1 MDLKNSILKSFA
13 REVVAYDKAP
23 QGEQT
28 SYGTTVKYEDDIYV
42 RLDGS
47 DQLTPIETT
56 TEIKEGQRVL
66 VTIKNH
72 SAIVT
77 GNISSPSASTGT
89 VQEIGDQISEF
100 EIVIAD
106 KVDTIEFNAQVGRI
120 DDLYAEN
127 VTISGELDAAK
138 ADIDDLQAENVTIT
152 GNLEAANAEIDN
164 LKATKIDAEVVEANY
179 ATIAN
184 LEATNADIHNL
195 QADYGEFKDLTT
207 DKFTASDAAISN
219 LQTNKLDAES
229 AKVLFATIDF
239 ANIGSAAIENFFS
252 KSGMIGDLVVGD
264 GTITGTLVGVT
275 IKGDLIEGG
284 TVVADKLVIK
294 GTDGLYYKLN
304 TDGETTSAEQTEY
317 NSLNGS
323 VITAK
328 SITAE
333 KISVNDLVAF
343 GATIGGFHITE
354 DSLYSGVKAS
364 ATNTTRGVYLDDD
377 GQFTV
382 GDQNNFLRFFK
393 DTDGLY
399 KLEIQASKIKFGTG
413 SKDLE
418 TVAADAIVSQ
428 VAQFYSSTSP
438 TTLSGGSWSNIQ
450 PTWQNGRYIWQRLYI
465 THGDGSTDY
474 SPSANGVCI
483 TGNNGPKGDQG
494 EPGLDGTPGQDGQD
508 GKGISSNTVGYQ
520 LSSNG
525 TNHPTGTWQPSP
537 QIQTDALPYLWVKNT
552 LNYTDGTSST
562 FYSVS
567 AKGTKGLQGDPG
579 SDGAPGAKG
588 ADGKTSYL
596 HIAYANNSTGT
607 SGFSTTDATNKLY
620 IGQYTDFVQADSND
634 PSKYAWTLIKGSDG
648 NGIESSAVTY
658 QASSSGTTIPTGI
671 WSKNIP
677 NVAAGQYLWT
687 RTVFTY
693 TDGTDSIS
701 YSVGRM
707 GQNGSNGS
715 DGSDGRGIASYAI
728 TYQASN
734 SQTTAP
740 TGTWSSSVPK
750 LSTEL
755 PYLWTRTVFTYTDG
769 SSSTSY
775 SVSST
780 LDGFEIGGRNLAY
793 NTNRGISGWNNWSL
807 QTADA
812 SATREEVE
820 VNGVLAV
827 RYTRNDVVNSGWS
840 YIGRTDFAHD
850 LIESSTQYVVSMD
863 VLSSVTARMNV
874 SLMSGNASTIW
885 ADSSSMGVTVPNEW
899 VKLSAV
905 LTTKD
910 DLADASLNGIL
921 IYFAGLNSE
930 PGASYTFKNLKLE
943 KGNKATDWTPAPEDV
958 DSNIQDAKDAANNAQ
973 NDVNALGPRVDK
985 AEVSIETLADGI
997 ANLVVGADGST
1008 LMTQT
1013 EDGWQFNFGA
1023 FQENLENALTSI
1035 DAVEGDVS
1043 EAQAAINS
1051 AQGVID
1057 GLVEKTSYINMG
1069 QDSSGAPY
1077 IELGKYDNDFKL
1089 RITNTSVDFMDG
1101 TTRVAYVSNQALYIE
1116 RAIIKN
1122 ELKIGDGAGFV
1133 WRTRSNG
1140 NMGLRWE
1147 AN

>member
-106 KVDTIEFNAQVGRI
+106 KVDTTEFNAQIGRI
-120 DDLYAEN
+120 DELYSEN
-127 VTISGELDAAK
+127 VTITGELDAAK
-138 ADIDDLQAENVTIT
+138 ADIGELQTENATIT

-179 ATIAN
+179 ATITN

-195 QADYGEFKDLTT
+195 QADYGEFKDLAT

-219 LQTNKLDAES
+219 LQTGKLDAES
-229 AKVLFATIDF
+229 AKILFATIDF

-323 VITAK
+323 IITAK
-328 SITAE
+328 SVTAE

-343 GATIGGFHITE
+343 GATIGGFHIT
-354 DSLYSGVKAS
+354 DSSLYSGVKES
-364 ATNTTRGVYLDDD
+364 ATNTTRGVYMDDD
-377 GQFTV
+377 GQFAV
-382 GDQNNFLRFFK
+382 GDQNNYLRFFK

-438 TTLSGGSWSNIQ
+438 TTLSGGSWSNTQ

-465 THGDGSTDY
+465 THGDGTTDY
-474 SPSANGVCI
+474 SPSENGVCI

-494 EPGLDGTPGQDGQD
+494 EPGSDGAPGQDGQD
-508 GKGISSNTVGYQ
+508 GKGISSSTVGYQ

-525 TNHPTGTWQPSP
+525 TNPPTGTWQSSP
-537 QIQTDALPYLWVKNT
+537 QTQTDALPYLWVKNT

-588 ADGKTSYL
+588 EDGKTSYL

-620 IGQYTDFVQADSND
+620 IGQYTDFVQADSTD
-634 PSKYAWTLIKGSDG
+634 PTKYAWTLIKGSDG

-658 QASSSGTTIPTGI
+658 QASSSGTTIPTGV
-671 WSKNIP
+671 WSTSIP
-677 NVAAGQYLWT
+677 TVSAGQYLWT
-687 RTVFTY
+687 RTIFQY

-701 YSVGRM
+701 YSVSRM

-715 DGSDGRGIASYAI
+715 PGADGSDGRGIASYAI

-780 LDGFEIGGRNLAY
+780 LDAFEVGGRNLLLDTA
-793 NTNRGISGWNNWSL
+793 NPAEHFFISL
-807 QTADA
+807 QNGTKTVEA
-812 SATREEVE
+812 EEML
-820 VNGVLAV
+820 GV
-827 RYTRNDVVNSGWS
+827 
-840 YIGRTDFAHD
+840 
-850 LIESSTQYVVSMD
+850 
-863 VLSSVTARMNV
+863 
-874 SLMSGNASTIW
+874 
-885 ADSSSMGVTVPNEW
+885 MGVTVTVTEESTGWKYSQYSFGADRMTLIQPSTQYTLSFDVYSSISGTINWKFSDGDATDQASGQSNTVAIPANEW
-899 VKLSAV
+899 THVVATVMTYSTINIHEQV
-905 LTTKD
+905 
-910 DLADASLNGIL
+910 
-921 IYFAGLNSE
+921 IYIGGLFTEAGTHKVCN
-930 PGASYTFKNLKLE
+930 FKLE

-997 ANLVVGADGST
+997 ANLVVGSDGST

-1023 FQENLENALTSI
+1023 FQENLENALSSI
-1035 DAVEGDVS
+1035 ETVEGDVS

-1116 RAIIKN
+1116 RAVIKN

>member
-120 DDLYAEN
+120 DDLYSKN
-127 VTISGELDAAK
+127 VTITGELDAAK
-138 ADIDDLQAENVTIT
+138 ADIDELQAENVTIT

-229 AKVLFATIDF
+229 AKILFATIDF

-364 ATNTTRGVYLDDD
+364 ATNTTRGVYMDDD
-377 GQFTV
+377 GQFSV

-413 SKDLE
+413 GKDLD

-438 TTLSGGSWSNIQ
+438 TTLSGGSWSNTQ

-494 EPGLDGTPGQDGQD
+494 EPGSDGAPGQDGQD
-508 GKGISSNTVGYQ
+508 GAPGRDGKDGKGISSSTVGYQ

-537 QIQTDALPYLWVKNT
+537 QTQTDALPYLWVKNT
-552 LNYTDGTSST
+552 LNYTDGSSST

-588 ADGKTSYL
+588 EDGKTSYL

-620 IGQYTDFVQADSND
+620 IGQYTDFVQADSTD
-634 PSKYAWTLIKGSDG
+634 PTKYAWTLIKGSDG

-658 QASSSGTTIPTGI
+658 QASSSGTTIPTGV
-671 WSKNIP
+671 WSTSIP

-687 RTVFTY
+687 RTIFTY

-715 DGSDGRGIASYAI
+715 PGADGSDGRGIASYAI

-740 TGTWSSSVPK
+740 TGTWSSSVPE
-750 LSTEL
+750 LSTKL

-780 LDGFEIGGRNLAY
+780 LDGFEVGGRNL
-793 NTNRGISGWNNWSL
+793 ILDSKP
-807 QTADA
+807 
-812 SATREEVE
+812 EE
-820 VNGVLAV
+820 
-827 RYTRNDVVNSGWS
+827 TNDVYGFANRSLSVQLKANETYTLSANGRTNDDKTSEDLKYLRVYIYDTTWSFSRSFSIEETVDTTKSVTFTAPSNADELTIMVNSYYYPSTG
-840 YIGRTDFAHD
+840 
-850 LIESSTQYVVSMD
+850 ESTG
-863 VLSSVTARMNV
+863 TC
-874 SLMSGNASTIW
+874 TINW
-885 ADSSSMGVTVPNEW
+885 
-899 VKLSAV
+899 
-905 LTTKD
+905 
-910 DLADASLNGIL
+910 
-921 IYFAGLNSE
+921 Y
-930 PGASYTFKNLKLE
+930 KLE

-985 AEVSIETLADGI
+985 AEVSIETLSDGI

-1013 EDGWQFNFGA
+1013 EDGWRFNFGA

-1043 EAQAAINS
+1043 EPPAAINS

-1116 RAIIKN
+1116 RAVIKN

>member
-120 DDLYAEN
+120 DDLYSKN
-127 VTISGELDAAK
+127 VTITGELDAAK
-138 ADIDDLQAENVTIT
+138 ADIDELQAENVTIT

-229 AKVLFATIDF
+229 AKILFATIDF

-364 ATNTTRGVYLDDD
+364 ATNTTRGVYMDDD
-377 GQFTV
+377 GQFSV

-413 SKDLE
+413 GKDLD

-438 TTLSGGSWSNIQ
+438 TTLSGGSWSNTQ

-494 EPGLDGTPGQDGQD
+494 EPGSDGAPGQDGQD
-508 GKGISSNTVGYQ
+508 GAPGRDGKDGKGISSSTVGYQ

-620 IGQYTDFVQADSND
+620 IGQYTDFVQADSTD

-648 NGIESSAVTY
+648 NGIKSSAVTY

-671 WSKNIP
+671 WSKSIP

-715 DGSDGRGIASYAI
+715 PGADGSDGRGIASYAI

-780 LDGFEIGGRNLAY
+780 LDAFEVGGRNLLLSSTRFSATSPPSGLISGSVNDEGHLVITAESGNGNWY
-793 NTNRGISGWNNWSL
+793 PFYENTNRSNENIAANISKGDFVTFSL
-807 QTADA
+807 SIRSEDGTVPPTVYFADGMGYYDMEGTV
-812 SATREEVE
+812 S
-820 VNGVLAV
+820 
-827 RYTRNDVVNSGWS
+827 
-840 YIGRTDFAHD
+840 TDW
-850 LIESSTQYVVSMD
+850 
-863 VLSSVTARMNV
+863 
-874 SLMSGNASTIW
+874 STIW
-885 ADSSSMGVTVPNEW
+885 CTKKWILNESTMSFH
-899 VKLSAV
+899 LGFRSAIG
-905 LTTKD
+905 TYEIR
-910 DLADASLNGIL
+910 NM
-921 IYFAGLNSE
+921 
-930 PGASYTFKNLKLE
+930 KLE

-997 ANLVVGADGST
+997 ANLVVGSDGST

-1013 EDGWQFNFGA
+1013 EDGWRFNFGA

-1116 RAIIKN
+1116 RAVIKN